1 MKNIRIARNPYFIF
15 LPFLLF
21 YIVFVLI
28 LYNKVI
34 WGDEIRHM
42 AYAQNILHGYY
53 SPPSNMSLEI
63 GPGYPIF
70 LLPFLML
77 HIPLIW
83 ASLMNAVFT
92 YLAVVFL
99 FKALQKIVS
108 FKTALFF
115 SLFLACYFNTLEFI
129 ALLYS
134 ESLSLFLIA
143 LNAFLLVKTFT
154 QDESIKNNKYIYL
167 SGFFIGFLI
176 LTKVIFG
183 YVLLFM
189 LTGIGLLWV
198 LNRKKLNY
206 RRGFFILLIG
216 LVTTTPYLIYTYH
229 ITGKMFYW
237 GTSGGNNLYWM
248 STPFKGEYGNWSPIP
263 KNTSFADEKQNTY
276 NGGVLNVKNRDNF
289 IPGGEDSIR
298 LHHLK
303 DFEEINKYQGKEK
316 DDAYKRIVIQN
327 IKSHPLKYLENCF
340 SNIGR
345 ILFNYPYS
353 YTYQK
358 PGTLIR
364 LPLNGIIVVLMLF
377 SLIPTLINWRRLHFA
392 IRFMLFMI
400 LLYFGGS
407 IFGSAET
414 RMFTVVVPML
424 LVWIGYITQKTIN
437 LHLKFEE

>member
-1 MKNIRIARNPYFIF
+1 
-15 LPFLLF
+15 
-21 YIVFVLI
+21 
-28 LYNKVI
+28 
-34 WGDEIRHM
+34 
-42 AYAQNILHGYY
+42 
-53 SPPSNMSLEI
+53 
-63 GPGYPIF
+63 
-70 LLPFLML
+70 
-77 HIPLIW
+77 
-83 ASLMNAVFT
+83 MNAVFT

-99 FKALQKIVS
+99 FKALQKITS
-108 FKTALFF
+108 FKTTLFF
-115 SLFLACYFNTLEFI
+115 SLFLACYFNSLEFI

-134 ESLSLFLIA
+134 ESLAFFLVA
-143 LNAFLLVKTFT
+143 LNVYLLVKTFT
-154 QDESIKNNKYIYL
+154 QDGSIKNSKYIFL

-189 LTGIGLLWV
+189 LIGIGLLWI
-198 LNRKKLNY
+198 LNRKSLNY
-206 RRGFFILLIG
+206 KRGFFILSVG
-216 LVTTTPYLIYTYH
+216 LATISPYLIYTYH
-229 ITGKMFYW
+229 VTGKLFYL

-248 STPFKGEYGNWSPIP
+248 STPFQGEYGNWAPIP
-263 KNTSFADEKQNTY
+263 KNTPFADEKQNIY

-303 DFEEINKYQGKEK
+303 DFEEINKYQGTEK

-327 IKSHPLKYLENCF
+327 IKSHPIKYLENCI

-364 LPLNGIIVVLMLF
+364 LPLNGIIVVLILF
-377 SLIPTLINWRRLHFA
+377 SLIPTFINWRKLNFA
-392 IRFMLFMI
+392 IRFILFMVI
-400 LLYFGGS
+400 LYFGGS

-414 RMFTVVVPML
+414 RMFTTIVPML
-424 LVWIGYITQKTIN
+424 LLWIGYITQQTIKLN
-437 LHLKFEE
+437 LKFNDGTIANQINSAK